1 MEDFKIKPLTKEQL
15 IISFDRLTR
24 FKNTETK
31 YLRVFKDIILHN
43 LIYPKYSK
51 SELENTD
58 YSFLRATAENIINFS
73 LSSSTKADLTIN
85 KKIAQYEKSVFK
97 CSKET
102 EKLLNNSINYSA
114 FLELI
119 NDTSVKNLLW
129 LRELALG
136 NNIRKARRE
145 KSLHFPIEAV
155 ILAEGATEEILLPE
169 FAKLCGCDFD
179 KEGIYLISA
188 GGKNQVVKLYYEIS
202 EALKLPIFVLLDKDG
217 FQNSLE
223 IEKKLRPHDKIY
235 LLKCGEFED
244 LLPFNLI
251 KRTLE
256 YELQNIS
263 LPVNLQDSKPRVK
276 FLEEIFKNRGLHEF
290 KKASFA
296 QSVAQNIGNSS
307 DITPEIVDIIGDI
320 KSLIKIKDILDN

>member
-15 IISFDRLTR
+15 VISFDRLTR

-31 YLRVFKDIILHN
+31 YLRVFTDIITHN

-51 SELENTD
+51 SELENAD
-58 YSFLRATAENIINFS
+58 CSFLRDMAEKIINFS
-73 LSSSTKADLTIN
+73 LGDSKKPDLRIN
-85 KKIAQYEKSVFK
+85 KKISEYEKSVFK
-97 CSKET
+97 FTPKT
-102 EKLLNNSINYSA
+102 EKLLDNSINYSS

-119 NDTSVKNLLW
+119 GNTPVKNLQW
-129 LRELALG
+129 LKELTHD
-136 NNIRKARRE
+136 NDMRDVRRK

-169 FAKLCGCDFD
+169 FAKLCNYDFD

-202 EALKLPIFVLLDKDG
+202 ETLKLPIFVLLDKDG
-217 FQNSLE
+217 LQNSLE
-223 IEKKLRPHDKIY
+223 IQPKLRKCDKIH

-244 LLPFNLI
+244 LLPFDLI

-263 LPVNLQDSKPRVK
+263 LPVELQDSRPRVK

-296 QSVAQNIGNSS
+296 QSIALNIKNSS
-307 DITPEIVDIIGDI
+307 DITSEIADIISEI
-320 KSLIKIKDILDN
+320 KNLKDAVDN